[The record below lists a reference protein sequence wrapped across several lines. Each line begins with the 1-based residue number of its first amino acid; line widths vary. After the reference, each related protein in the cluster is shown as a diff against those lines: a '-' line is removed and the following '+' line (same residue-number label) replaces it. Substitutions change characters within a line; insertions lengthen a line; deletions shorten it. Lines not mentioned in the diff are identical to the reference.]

1 MNELGMRAFIALRKN
16 GKHHPMTVDE
26 LSREIGYDIESNNEF
41 FESLKNHNSIAYD
54 DGTFRFK
61 VRYFSLIFL
70 YSLK

>member
-1 MNELGMRAFIALRKN
+1 MKAFVALRKN

>member
-1 MNELGMRAFIALRKN
+1 MKAFVALRKN
-16 GKHHPMTVDE
+16 GKHHPMTVEE
-26 LSREIGYDIESNNEF
+26 LSRAIGYDIETNNEF

-61 VRYFSLIFL
+61 LRYFSLIIL

>member
-1 MNELGMRAFIALRKN
+1 MKAFVALRKN
-16 GKHHPMTVDE
+16 GKHHPMTVEE
-26 LSREIGYDIESNNEF
+26 LSRAIGYDIETNNEF

>member
-1 MNELGMRAFIALRKN
+1 MRAFIALRKN

>member
-1 MNELGMRAFIALRKN
+1 MKAFVALRKN
-16 GKHHPMTVDE
+16 GKHHPMTVEE
-26 LSREIGYDIESNNEF
+26 LSRAIGYDIETNNEF

-61 VRYFSLIFL
+61 VRYFSLIIL